1 MRQLKTLQHLLQLQ
15 RLRLKQQQLQLRR
28 SLQRLQKQQLLK
40 LKLQQQ
46 NSFSMK
52 IHFGVSN
59 DITLAGWELKGK
71 KQFF

>member
-15 RLRLKQQQLQLRR
+15 KLRLKQQQLQLRR
-28 SLQRLQKQQLLK
+28 LLQRLQKLK
-40 LKLQQQ
+40 LPQQ

-52 IHFGVSN
+52 VHFGVSN